1 MTSEGG
7 FGLNFETQVRL
18 IVDPLSTC
26 ISLPPNT
33 SVLGTEKKQ
42 NKSVVQATGAT
53 SAVKSWNFVV
63 GTGPSYQNE
72 SSDSVSRK
80 LLDEFENAFN
90 TK

>member
-18 IVDPLSTC
+18 MVDPLSTC

-42 NKSVVQATGAT
+42 AKQISGTSDWQPTLHNPEILWSV
-53 SAVKSWNFVV
+53 
-63 GTGPSYQNE
+63 
-72 SSDSVSRK
+72 
-80 LLDEFENAFN
+80 
-90 TK
+90 